1 MKSENALSELR
12 QSIRECLSKDVKRNV
27 SAVADDESLLE
38 AGAIDSLGV
47 LQLVAKL
54 EERYGISVSDD
65 DLLPENFDSIHAIA
79 AFVAAKRDALPS

>member
-1 MKSENALSELR
+1 MKGENTLSELR
-12 QSIRECLSKDVKRNV
+12 QSIRECLSKDVKRDV
-27 SAVADDESLLE
+27 SAVTDDESLLG

-65 DLLPENFDSIHAIA
+65 DLMPENFDTIHAIA
-79 AFVAAKRDALPS
+79 AFVAAKRDALPG